1 MVTDDDDD
9 DDEVISGSL
18 RQFAD
23 IMFGARRTAYEDGGD
38 GYCHGAGGGHIIIL
52 IYRLSPLLC
61 WINGEEDVMAKKMM

>member
-23 IMFGARRTAYEDGGD
+23 IMFGARLTKTAEMD
-38 GYCHGAGGGHIIIL
+38 I
-52 IYRLSPLLC
+52 S
-61 WINGEEDVMAKKMM
+61 MALVEWRAYNNIDIPIAFCK

>member
-1 MVTDDDDD
+1 MVTDDDDDDDD

-38 GYCHGAGGGHIIIL
+38 GYFHGAGGVEGI
-52 IYRLSPLLC
+52 
-61 WINGEEDVMAKKMM
+61 